1 MKKNGIIIFGG
12 TGDLAYRKL
21 FPALYNLHCLGT
33 LEDDYKIIGVGR
45 RTYTREAYID
55 IIKSWTKEFSR
66 LKYTEKDFE
75 NFCNRIEYYEMD
87 MSNID
92 EYGGLIDFIE
102 KNQMTGEIM
111 YYYAVSPRLFEHI
124 SKGIE
129 KASSSRQN
137 DCECD
142 EKNNDCFLNNAKIII
157 EKPFGEDLESAKE
170 INNSLKTYFNED
182 NIYHIDHYLGKEMI
196 INIMTLRFANTIFK
210 NVWNR
215 DSIEK
220 VEINVYETV
229 GVETRG
235 GYYDKNGAMKD
246 MIQNHLF
253 QIMSIVAME
262 EPKNNLSESIKLAQS
277 DVFRNLKPITQ
288 AEIDESLIMG
298 QYIGYRE
305 EDKVDPK
312 STTETYVSMKL
323 EIDTD
328 RWRGVP
334 FILRTGKKLHKRE
347 CEVIVSFK
355 ESMPGAFKNV
365 LTIKVQP
372 DEGVKLNFNI
382 KKPGIGNTVVEKVEM
397 DFCQSCVLENKM
409 NTPEAYERL
418 IKSAIDSDKTL
429 FSQWD
434 QIELSWK
441 YINELLEIYKRY
453 SGKLYMYEQGS
464 YGPEIVNS

>member
-1 MKKNGIIIFGG
+1 
-12 TGDLAYRKL
+12 
-21 FPALYNLHCLGT
+21 
-33 LEDDYKIIGVGR
+33 
-45 RTYTREAYID
+45 
-55 IIKSWTKEFSR
+55 
-66 LKYTEKDFE
+66 
-75 NFCNRIEYYEMD
+75 
-87 MSNID
+87 
-92 EYGGLIDFIE
+92 
-102 KNQMTGEIM
+102 
-111 YYYAVSPRLFEHI
+111 
-124 SKGIE
+124 
-129 KASSSRQN
+129 
-137 DCECD
+137 
-142 EKNNDCFLNNAKIII
+142 
-157 EKPFGEDLESAKE
+157 
-170 INNSLKTYFNED
+170 
-182 NIYHIDHYLGKEMI
+182 MI